1 MTAAAGRDEEW
12 FVPWRVE
19 PDGDAQLLQRLDQAV
34 AAGEWLWLMSAR
46 AGDGRAGEMGDGVPT
61 PPPRGRV
68 MGRQG
73 GRHGGVVLASGGS
86 QGGRSWCL
94 QPWDHL
100 DQSAAA
106 CGRWIK
112 ALGVDPAQTLLL
124 NPLPADHISGL
135 MPLWR
140 SRLWGAEHRRLS
152 PALMKQPQA
161 LRATCQ
167 RWPGWGRKP
176 ALVSLVP
183 TQLKRLMDHPDGVAW
198 LQQLAL
204 VWVGGAGL
212 PASLAE
218 RARRLGLPLSP
229 CYGSTETAAM
239 VAAQTPDRF
248 LQGEDG
254 CGAAFDDVALAV
266 DAAGVLRVRT
276 ARLALAR
283 WRHGR
288 WASLADSEGWWQ
300 TGDAAVLT
308 PQAAGGARLTIQG
321 RMDGA
326 IHSGGETVFPEQL
339 AQRLMHQAHGLGLPL
354 ETVLLLPVASEE
366 WGQRLV
372 ALVKRQHGGEAM
384 PWPQLQAALVGIS
397 RQWMPAERPHAW
409 YPCQELE
416 TTAAGKWQ
424 LARWQAWLVA
434 QSQGNADE

>member
-1 MTAAAGRDEEW
+1 
-12 FVPWRVE
+12 
-19 PDGDAQLLQRLDQAV
+19 
-34 AAGEWLWLMSAR
+34 
-46 AGDGRAGEMGDGVPT
+46 
-61 PPPRGRV
+61 
-68 MGRQG
+68 
-73 GRHGGVVLASGGS
+73 
-86 QGGRSWCL
+86 
-94 QPWDHL
+94 
-100 DQSAAA
+100 
-106 CGRWIK
+106 
-112 ALGVDPAQTLLL
+112 
-124 NPLPADHISGL
+124 

-161 LRATCQ
+161 LRAACQ
-167 RWPGWGRKP
+167 QWPGWGQQP

-204 VWVGGAGL
+204 VWVGGASL

-248 LQGEDG
+248 LQGDNG
-254 CGAAFDDVALAV
+254 CGAALDDVALAV

-283 WRHGR
+283 WRHGQ
-288 WASLADSEGWWQ
+288 WASLTDTEGWWQ

-308 PQAAGGARLTIQG
+308 PKAATGARLTIKG

-372 ALVKRQHGGEAM
+372 ALVKQQHGGEAM
-384 PWPQLQAALVGIS
+384 PWPQLQTALAGIS
-397 RQWMPAERPHAW
+397 RQWMPAERPCAW
-409 YPCQELE
+409 YRCQELE

-424 LARWQAWLVA
+424 LGRWHAWVVA
-434 QSQGNADE
+434 QSQGHADG